1 MLYPDSPPTQSE
13 KIWNVLSIGV
23 GNVNLKKKNITSQ
36 HYKFHQI
43 LKMYFFEHAIVV

>member
-13 KIWNVLSIGV
+13 KIWNVLSNGV
-23 GNVNLKKKNITSQ
+23 GDVNLKKKITSQ

-43 LKMYFFEHAIVV
+43 LKMYFLEHAFVV